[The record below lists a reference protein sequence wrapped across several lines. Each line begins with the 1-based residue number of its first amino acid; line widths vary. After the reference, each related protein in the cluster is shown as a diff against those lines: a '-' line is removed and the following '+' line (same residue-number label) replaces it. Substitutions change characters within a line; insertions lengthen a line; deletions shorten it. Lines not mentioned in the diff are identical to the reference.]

1 MKTTPKSL
9 RLHIGLFGRT
19 NVGKS
24 SFLNLIANQ
33 DVAITSPVPG
43 TTTDVVEK
51 VMELLPLGP
60 VVFLDTAGIDDTS
73 SISDLR
79 IKKTK
84 NIFDRADIIL
94 LLTESDIWG
103 EYEDIILQE
112 AEKRNTPFMI
122 VVNKIDLKSP
132 SLEFIKKI
140 KDKTERIVLCSSTDF
155 DNKDMYVNELKKHLI
170 KICPDDFLNPPPI
183 IGDLVP
189 SGGLAV
195 LIVPIDLEAPK
206 GRIILPQVQTIRD
219 ALDNDSAALIVKE
232 SEYAHILDNLKRPPD
247 ISVCDSQVVS
257 KMVADTPNN
266 VKCTTFSILFA
277 RYKGDL
283 IEAVKGVCEIDKL
296 VSGDR
301 VLIGEACTHHP
312 VEDDIG
318 RIKIPRWL
326 RQYVGEKIN
335 IDVYSGHDYPENME
349 DYKLIIHCGACMLN
363 RREMLSRVQRAK
375 QEGVSITNYGV
386 CISFLH
392 GVLERVLSPFPAALD
407 VFRQEISKTKGVK
420 KCVQKQLIQ
429 NHG

>member
-1 MKTTPKSL
+1 MKKAPKSL

-24 SFLNLIANQ
+24 SFLNLVANQ
-33 DVAITSPVPG
+33 DVAITSPIPG

-60 VVFLDTAGIDDTS
+60 VVFLDTAGIDDVS
-73 SISDLR
+73 SISELR

-94 LLTESDIWG
+94 LLIEANIW
-103 EYEDIILQE
+103 EKYEDIILQE
-112 AEKRNTPFMI
+112 AEKRNTPFII
-122 VVNKIDLKSP
+122 VVNKIDLKSA
-132 SLEFIKKI
+132 SLEFIERL
-140 KDKTERIVLCSSTDF
+140 KDKTERIILCSSTDF
-155 DNKDMYVNELKKHLI
+155 GNRDIYVNKLKKYLI
-170 KICPDDFLNPPPI
+170 KICPADFLNPPPI
-183 IGDLVP
+183 IGDLIH

-219 ALDNDSAALIVKE
+219 ALDNDAAALIVKE
-232 SEYAHILDNLKRPPD
+232 REYPHVLNNLKKPPD
-247 ISVCDSQVVS
+247 ISVCDSQVVL
-257 KMVADTPNN
+257 KMVADTPKD

-296 VSGDR
+296 VNGDK
-301 VLIGEACTHHP
+301 VLIEEACSHHP
-312 VEDDIG
+312 VQDDIG
-318 RIKIPRWL
+318 RVKIPRWL
-326 RQYVGEKIN
+326 REYLGINLN
-335 IDVYSGHDYPENME
+335 IDVYSGHDYPENLK
-349 DYKLIIHCGACMLN
+349 DYKLIIHCGGCMIN
-363 RREMLSRVQRAK
+363 RREMLFRVQRAK
-375 QEGVSITNYGV
+375 REGVSITNYGV

-407 VFRQEISKTKGVK
+407 VFRQEISKTKGAK
-420 KCVQKQLIQ
+420 ECVQK
-429 NHG
+429 

>member
-1 MKTTPKSL
+1 MKKAPKSL

-43 TTTDVVEK
+43 TTSDVVEK
-51 VMELLPLGP
+51 SMELLPLGP

-73 SISDLR
+73 SISELR

-94 LLTESDIWG
+94 LLTEADICG
-103 EYEDIILQE
+103 KYEDTILRE
-112 AEKRNTPFMI
+112 ARKRNTPFII

-132 SLEFIKKI
+132 STEFVKKL
-140 KDKTERIVLCSSTDF
+140 KAKTERIILCSGTDF
-155 DNKDMYVNELKKHLI
+155 DNRDTYINDLKKHLI
-170 KICPDDFLNPPPI
+170 EICPDDFLNPPPI
-183 IGDLVP
+183 IGDLIP

-232 SEYAHILDNLKRPPD
+232 REYPLVLNNLKKPPD

-257 KMVADTPNN
+257 KMVADTPKD

-283 IEAVKGVCEIDKL
+283 IEAVKGVCKIDKL
-296 VSGDR
+296 VSGDK
-301 VLIGEACTHHP
+301 VLIGEACSHHP
-312 VEDDIG
+312 VQDDIG
-318 RIKIPRWL
+318 RVKIPRWL
-326 RQYVGEKIN
+326 REYTGKKIN
-335 IDVYSGHDYPENME
+335 IDVYSGHDYPVNLK
-349 DYKLIIHCGACMLN
+349 DYKLIIHCGGCMLN
-363 RREMLSRVQRAK
+363 RREMLFRIQRAE

-392 GVLERVLSPFPAALD
+392 GILERTLSPFPAALN
-407 VFRQEISKTKGVK
+407 VFR
-420 KCVQKQLIQ
+420 KCRGRIYPTR
-429 NHG
+429 NN

>member
-1 MKTTPKSL
+1 MKKTPKSL

-43 TTTDVVEK
+43 TTSDVVEK

-407 VFRQEISKTKGVK
+407 VFRQEISKTKGVE
-420 KCVQKQLIQ
+420 KCAQK
-429 NHG
+429 

>member
-1 MKTTPKSL
+1 MKKAPKSL

-24 SFLNLIANQ
+24 SLLNLIANQ

-43 TTTDVVEK
+43 TTSDVVEK
-51 VMELLPLGP
+51 SMELLPLGP

-73 SISDLR
+73 SIAELR
-79 IKKTK
+79 IQKTK

-94 LLTESDIWG
+94 LLTEANIWG
-103 EYEDIILQE
+103 EYEDTILLE
-112 AEKRNTPFMI
+112 AEKRNIPFVI

-132 SLEFIKKI
+132 SLKFVEKI
-140 KDKTERIVLCSSTDF
+140 KDKTERIIFCSSTDF
-155 DNKDMYVNELKKHLI
+155 DSRNICVNELKKYLI
-170 KICPDDFLNPPPI
+170 EICPDDFLNPPSI

-219 ALDNDSAALIVKE
+219 ALDNDAAALIVKE
-232 SEYAHILDNLKRPPD
+232 REYPHVLNNLKKPPD

-257 KMVADTPNN
+257 KMVADTPQD

-277 RYKGDL
+277 RYKGGL
-283 IEAVKGVCEIDKL
+283 IEAVKGVCAIDKL

-335 IDVYSGHDYPENME
+335 IDVYSGHDYPENLE

-363 RREMLSRVQRAK
+363 RREMLSRVQKARRK
-375 QEGVSITNYGV
+375 GVSITNYGV

-392 GVLERVLSPFPAALD
+392 GILERVLSPFPAALD
-407 VFRQEISKTKGVK
+407 VFRKEIKKTKGVK

>member
-1 MKTTPKSL
+1 MKKTPKSL

-43 TTTDVVEK
+43 TTSDVVEK

-363 RREMLSRVQRAK
+363 RREMLSRVQKAR
-375 QEGVSITNYGV
+375 QEGVSMTNYGV

-392 GVLERVLSPFPAALD
+392 GVLERVLSPFPVALD
-407 VFRQEISKTKGVK
+407 VFRKEISKTKGVE
-420 KCVQKQLIQ
+420 KCAQK
-429 NHG
+429 

>member
-1 MKTTPKSL
+1 MKKAPKSL

-43 TTTDVVEK
+43 TTSDVVEK
-51 VMELLPLGP
+51 SMELLPLGP

-73 SISDLR
+73 SISELR

-94 LLTESDIWG
+94 LLTEADICG
-103 EYEDIILQE
+103 KYEDTILRE
-112 AEKRNTPFMI
+112 ARKRNTPFII

-132 SLEFIKKI
+132 STEFVKKL
-140 KDKTERIVLCSSTDF
+140 KAKTERIILCSGTDF
-155 DNKDMYVNELKKHLI
+155 DNRDTYINDLKKHLI
-170 KICPDDFLNPPPI
+170 EICPDDFLNPPPI
-183 IGDLVP
+183 IGDLIP

-232 SEYAHILDNLKRPPD
+232 REYPHILNNLKKPPD

-257 KMVADTPNN
+257 KMVADTPKD

-283 IEAVKGVCEIDKL
+283 IEAVKGVCKIDKL
-296 VSGDR
+296 VSGDK
-301 VLIGEACTHHP
+301 VLIGEACSHHP
-312 VEDDIG
+312 VQDDIG
-318 RIKIPRWL
+318 RVKIPRWL
-326 RQYVGEKIN
+326 REYTGKKIN
-335 IDVYSGHDYPENME
+335 IDVYSGHDYPVNLK
-349 DYKLIIHCGACMLN
+349 DYKLIIHCGGCMLN
-363 RREMLSRVQRAK
+363 RREMLFRIQRAE

-392 GVLERVLSPFPAALD
+392 GILERTLSPFPAALN
-407 VFRQEISKTKGVK
+407 VFR
-420 KCVQKQLIQ
+420 KCRGRIYPTR
-429 NHG
+429 NN